1 MPLAPPRIGLHISAS
16 NWASQDT
23 SQLLCVKFYHFFYCQ
38 GKSNDRTKSTLVK
51 SAHARLA
58 NQPHDASSYCKRN
71 SWLPGEGIVRDIGKV
86 MYTLL
91 YLKWLT
97 DKDIL
102 QSTGNSDQCYVP
114 APMRETLLLSCNSQM
129 ETHKPYWLVLGWG
142 GGVGMDTCICMA
154 ESLPCSP
161 ETTTTLLMGYILVQN
176 KKFRKKKKSVATVN

>member
-1 MPLAPPRIGLHISAS
+1 MHTAVPPKGGQQGRCCATQGKGCRGVPMPLAPPRIGLHISAS

-23 SQLLCVKFYHFFYCQ
+23 SQLLCVKFYHFFYCL

-97 DKDIL
+97 NKDL
-102 QSTGNSDQCYVP
+102 LHTTSNSAQCYVP
-114 APMRETLLLSCNSQM
+114 AWM
-129 ETHKPYWLVLGWG
+129 G
-142 GGVGMDTCICMA
+142 G
-154 ESLPCSP
+154 
-161 ETTTTLLMGYILVQN
+161 
-176 KKFRKKKKSVATVN
+176 KFGEEWIHVYMSMYG

>member
-1 MPLAPPRIGLHISAS
+1 MHTAVPPKGGQQGSCCATQGKGCRGVSMPLAPPRIGLHISAS

-91 YLKWLT
+91 YLKWIPI
-97 DKDIL
+97 KDSL
-102 QSTGNSDQCYVP
+102 HSTWNSAHVMC
-114 APMRETLLLSCNSQM
+114 
-129 ETHKPYWLVLGWG
+129 
-142 GGVGMDTCICMA
+142 
-154 ESLPCSP
+154 
-161 ETTTTLLMGYILVQN
+161 
-176 KKFRKKKKSVATVN
+176 